1 MSVLSNGLK
10 DLVVNIAG
18 QQAQY
23 DTTLAHYTAVADE
36 YDANGVLYQGI
47 NLNAVSSTSGTR
59 TYLDGDTPVIFSFD
73 VPYGAYMVF
82 VGGNFFGGATPQSG
96 TDPLTLCLI
105 IGTLYDGLT
114 PISTDTIYT
123 RLATNNQ
130 QQYQGYCNGVIG
142 FPAGGNPD
150 QPLTIEITCTA
161 TTTDS
166 VAWSYGSMWCQ
177 LIRLG
182 DN

>member
-10 DLVVNIAG
+10 GLVVDIAG

-23 DTTLAHYTAVADE
+23 DATLANYTAVADE

-47 NLNAVSSTSGTR
+47 NLNAVSYAQGTNA
-59 TYLDGDTPVIFSFD
+59 YLDGDNIVIFSFD

-82 VGGNFFGGATPQSG
+82 AGGNFFGGATPELG
-96 TDPLTLCLI
+96 TDPLTFCVI
-105 IGTLYDGLT
+105 SGTLYDGAT
-114 PISTDTIYT
+114 VISTDNIIT

-150 QPLTIEITCTA
+150 HTLTIEITCTA
-161 TTTDS
+161 STTDS
-166 VAWSYGSMWCQ
+166 VAWSYGAMWCQ
-177 LIRLG
+177 VIRLG